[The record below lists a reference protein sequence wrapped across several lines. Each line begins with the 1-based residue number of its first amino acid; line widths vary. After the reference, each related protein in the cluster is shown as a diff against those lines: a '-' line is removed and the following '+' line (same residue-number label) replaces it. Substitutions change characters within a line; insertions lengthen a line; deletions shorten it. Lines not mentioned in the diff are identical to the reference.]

1 MMEETWKK
9 DLKEQLN
16 YVMYIIDEK
25 DEYVEHDFGKSK
37 IDVLIGMLDKSAL
50 DLSKYQLQGVLGEK
64 I

>member
-1 MMEETWKK
+1 MNKETWKK

-37 IDVLIGMLDKSAL
+37 LNVIVGMLDKSAL
-50 DLSKYQLQGVLGEK
+50 DLSKYQLQGVLSEK